1 MFVAPFVDDS
11 FSSLIFLE
19 KSILENLC
27 VDCASTNC
35 TNTFAAAPHLHSG
48 AHIPK
53 PPCTLLWRFGFSV
66 FDSIASFEHLF
77 IIQLVNHSIFIATNE
92 RKYKIKIEKYKRLL
106 AFPFARK
113 SPKSAYTILYTN
125 RNVVRIGATVAI
137 ENGKLFVVAF
147 GWSRSV
153 RILYR
158 VLTTEY
164 PIRLVHFHRKVRFEC
179 SSFSLVATVDRLAT
193 VTNKVRTHRIDD
205 KNLVSILNVCLKF
218 LDSVIDCAMV
228 GRIFVLLNGKG
239 IIISDMQ
246 SHFIN

>member
-1 MFVAPFVDDS
+1 MFVAPFVDDC

-92 RKYKIKIEKYKRLL
+92 RKYKIKIEKYKR
-106 AFPFARK
+106 F
-113 SPKSAYTILYTN
+113 
-125 RNVVRIGATVAI
+125 
-137 ENGKLFVVAF
+137 
-147 GWSRSV
+147 
-153 RILYR
+153 
-158 VLTTEY
+158 
-164 PIRLVHFHRKVRFEC
+164 
-179 SSFSLVATVDRLAT
+179 
-193 VTNKVRTHRIDD
+193 
-205 KNLVSILNVCLKF
+205 VSISICKKKSEIGIYHIIYESQRRSDRC
-218 LDSVIDCAMV
+218 DS
-228 GRIFVLLNGKG
+228 RN
-239 IIISDMQ
+239 
-246 SHFIN
+246 